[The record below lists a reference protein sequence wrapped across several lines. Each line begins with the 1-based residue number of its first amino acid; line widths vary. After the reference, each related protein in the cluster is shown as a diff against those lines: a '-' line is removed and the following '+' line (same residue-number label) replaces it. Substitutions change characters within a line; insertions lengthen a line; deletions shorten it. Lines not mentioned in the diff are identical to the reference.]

1 MPQQL
6 SIILTDGR
14 LSTSELFALRVE
26 LSGLSLEFICF
37 KNHKRKK
44 YQFGVYQKDPLNAK
58 FH

>member
-26 LSGLSLEFICF
+26 LSGLSLEFISF

-44 YQFGVYQKDPLNAK
+44 YQCGVYQKDPT
-58 FH
+58 